1 MNVGGFVAFVA
12 VLALAVVSTIDV
24 AIEKR
29 QRRRGRRS

>member
-12 VLALAVVSTIDV
+12 VLVLAVVSTIDV

-29 QRRRGRRS
+29 QRRRGRRP